1 MELFKGALIE
11 ADVSS
16 VFGFVIVLWVERCG
30 ILCRDRSFLLN
41 PPELLW
47 RNYTNTEEVLLII
60 DTLLF
65 CKINKMSGTG
75 LLRFASA
82 TKGYSIQ

>member
-1 MELFKGALIE
+1 MELSKGALIE

-41 PPELLW
+41 PVILW